1 MFNLNNN
8 KMFNSQQ
15 EKLIKDS
22 IKETQEALYEKRLN
36 YYGILSEY
44 QLHPKNLVQNLSYS
58 ILNPYQHFMFI
69 RVLHGLNMYSA
80 DEKAKLHWDKK
91 RRITRV
97 WKRAQKELNFWKQ
110 IICNK
115 KVNAYFRKTFTG
127 PMAEYIISIPPEE
140 TLDNFTN
147 TMTLRD
153 LGITYEDV
161 ILRFMQKGLLP
172 RTFLTLK
179 AA

>member
-1 MFNLNNN
+1 MFNN
-8 KMFNSQQ
+8 QQ
-15 EKLIKDS
+15 IKLL
-22 IKETQEALYEKRLN
+22 KETKEKELETLYQDRLH

-44 QLHPKNLVQNLSYS
+44 QLHPKDLVQNLSYCK
-58 ILNPYQHFMFI
+58 LNPYQHFLFK

-80 DEKAKLHWDKK
+80 DERNSMHWDKK
-91 RRITRV
+91 RRITKV
-97 WKRAQKELNFWKQ
+97 WKRAQKELNIWKQ

-115 KVNAYFRKTFTG
+115 KVNDYFRKTFTG
-127 PMAEYIISIPPEE
+127 PTAEYIISVAPEE
-140 TLDNFTN
+140 TLDDYTN
-147 TMTLRD
+147 TMSLRD

-172 RTFLTLK
+172 KTFLTLR

>member
-1 MFNLNNN
+1 
-8 KMFNSQQ
+8 MFNSEQIQ
-15 EKLIKDS
+15 LLKTTKEKELTILN
-22 IKETQEALYEKRLN
+22 EERLN

-44 QLHPKNLVQNLSYS
+44 QLHPQNLVQNLSYRK
-58 ILNPYQHFMFI
+58 LNPYQHFLFK
-69 RVLHGLNMYSA
+69 RVLHGLNMY
-80 DEKAKLHWDKK
+80 DTQEKAKLHWDKK

-97 WKRAQKELNFWKQ
+97 WKRAQEELNTWKQ

-115 KVNAYFRKTFTG
+115 KVNAYFRDNFTG
-127 PMAEYIISIPPEE
+127 STAEYIMSIPPEE
-140 TLDNFTN
+140 TLRDYKN
-147 TMTLRD
+147 TMTLKD

>member
-1 MFNLNNN
+1 
-8 KMFNSQQ
+8 
-15 EKLIKDS
+15 
-22 IKETQEALYEKRLN
+22 
-36 YYGILSEY
+36 
-44 QLHPKNLVQNLSYS
+44 
-58 ILNPYQHFMFI
+58 
-69 RVLHGLNMYSA
+69 
-80 DEKAKLHWDKK
+80 
-91 RRITRV
+91 
-97 WKRAQKELNFWKQ
+97 
-110 IICNK
+110 
-115 KVNAYFRKTFTG
+115 
-127 PMAEYIISIPPEE
+127 MAEYIISIPPEE

>member
-1 MFNLNNN
+1 MFNP
-8 KMFNSQQ
+8 QQ
-15 EKLIKDS
+15 IQSLKQHQIEQS
-22 IKETQEALYEKRLN
+22 IIDTEKRLN

-44 QLHPKNLVQNLSYS
+44 QLHPKDLVQNLSYRK
-58 ILNPYQHFMFI
+58 LNPYQHFLFK
-69 RVLHGLNMYSA
+69 RVLHGLNMYSVE
-80 DEKAKLHWDKK
+80 EKQKLHWDKK

-97 WKRAQKELNFWKQ
+97 WKRAQNELNIWKQ

-115 KVNAYFRKTFTG
+115 KVNDYFRRTFTG

-140 TLDNFTN
+140 TLHDFTN
-147 TMTLRD
+147 TMTLKD

>member
-1 MFNLNNN
+1 MFNP
-8 KMFNSQQ
+8 QQ
-15 EKLIKDS
+15 IQSLKQHQIEQS
-22 IKETQEALYEKRLN
+22 IIDTEKRLN

-44 QLHPKNLVQNLSYS
+44 QLHPKDLVQNLSYRK
-58 ILNPYQHFMFI
+58 LNPYQHFLFK
-69 RVLHGLNMYSA
+69 RVLHGLNMYNA
-80 DEKAKLHWDKK
+80 QEKAKLHWDKK

-97 WKRAQKELNFWKQ
+97 WKRAQKEINNWKQ

-115 KVNAYFRKTFTG
+115 KVNAYFRETFTG
-127 PMAEYIISIPPEE
+127 PTAEYIISIPPEE
-140 TLDNFTN
+140 TLENFTN

>member
-1 MFNLNNN
+1 
-8 KMFNSQQ
+8 MFNSEQIN
-15 EKLIKDS
+15 LIKNN
-22 IKETQEALYEKRLN
+22 INKELIERHEERLN

-44 QLHPKNLVQNLSYS
+44 QLHPKNLVQNLSYRK
-58 ILNPYQHFMFI
+58 LNPYQHFLFK

-80 DEKAKLHWDKK
+80 EEKAKMHWDKK
-91 RRITRV
+91 RRIIRV
-97 WKRAQKELNFWKQ
+97 WKRAQDELNIWKQ

-140 TLDNFTN
+140 TLKDFKN
-147 TMTLRD
+147 TMSLRD

>member
-1 MFNLNNN
+1 
-8 KMFNSQQ
+8 MFNSQQ
-15 EKLIKDS
+15 IQLLKSTKEKELTI
-22 IKETQEALYEKRLN
+22 LNEKRLN

-44 QLHPKNLVQNLSYS
+44 QLHPQNLVQNLSYRK
-58 ILNPYQHFMFI
+58 LNPYQHFLFK
-69 RVLHGLNMYSA
+69 RVLHGLNMYSMQDRA
-80 DEKAKLHWDKK
+80 NLHWDKK

-97 WKRAQKELNFWKQ
+97 WKRAQEELNTWKQ

-115 KVNAYFRKTFTG
+115 KVNAYFRETFTG
-127 PMAEYIISIPPEE
+127 STAEYIISIPPEE
-140 TLDNFTN
+140 TLRDYKN
-147 TMTLRD
+147 TMTLKD

>member
-1 MFNLNNN
+1 MFNPQQIQSL
-8 KMFNSQQ
+8 KESQIEQ
-15 EKLIKDS
+15 S
-22 IKETQEALYEKRLN
+22 IINTEKRLN

-44 QLHPKNLVQNLSYS
+44 QLHPKDLVQNLSYRK
-58 ILNPYQHFMFI
+58 LNPYQHFLFK
-69 RVLHGLNMYSA
+69 RVLHGLNMYNA
-80 DEKAKLHWDKK
+80 EEKATLHWDKR

-97 WKRAQKELNFWKQ
+97 WKRAQKEINNWKQ

-115 KVNAYFRKTFTG
+115 KVNAYFEKTFTG
-127 PMAEYIISIPPEE
+127 PTAEYIISIPPEE
-140 TLDNFTN
+140 TLENFTN

>member
-1 MFNLNNN
+1 
-8 KMFNSQQ
+8 MFNSQQ
-15 EKLIKDS
+15 IQLLKNTKEKELILLN
-22 IKETQEALYEKRLN
+22 EERLN

-44 QLHPKNLVQNLSYS
+44 QLHPQNLVQNLSYRK
-58 ILNPYQHFMFI
+58 LNPYQHFLFK

-80 DEKAKLHWDKK
+80 EEKAKLHWDKK

-97 WKRAQKELNFWKQ
+97 WKRAQDELNIWKQ

-140 TLDNFTN
+140 TLKEYKNK
-147 TMTLRD
+147 MTLRE

>member
-1 MFNLNNN
+1 MY
-8 KMFNSQQ
+8 
-15 EKLIKDS
+15 D
-22 IKETQEALYEKRLN
+22 TQ
-36 YYGILSEY
+36 
-44 QLHPKNLVQNLSYS
+44 
-58 ILNPYQHFMFI
+58 
-69 RVLHGLNMYSA
+69 
-80 DEKAKLHWDKK
+80 EKAKLHWDKK

-97 WKRAQKELNFWKQ
+97 WKRAQEELNTWKQ

-115 KVNAYFRKTFTG
+115 KVNAYFRDNFTG
-127 PMAEYIISIPPEE
+127 STAEYIMSIPPEE
-140 TLDNFTN
+140 TLRDYKN
-147 TMTLRD
+147 TMTLKD

>member
-1 MFNLNNN
+1 
-8 KMFNSQQ
+8 
-15 EKLIKDS
+15 
-22 IKETQEALYEKRLN
+22 
-36 YYGILSEY
+36 
-44 QLHPKNLVQNLSYS
+44 
-58 ILNPYQHFMFI
+58 
-69 RVLHGLNMYSA
+69 MYSA
-80 DEKAKLHWDKK
+80 EEKAKLHWDKK
-91 RRITRV
+91 RRIIRV
-97 WKRAQKELNFWKQ
+97 WKRAQDELNIWKQ

-140 TLDNFTN
+140 TLKDFKN
-147 TMTLRD
+147 TMSLRD